1 VRHWHQEYFSLE
13 PMLVLHQRLTFSTQ
27 RPFNKYDSY
36 APYNIDV
43 KLGRQSQDQPNAPI
57 VGLEFGASILGA
69 GKAAGKDGA
78 TTAAEDGA
86 TAAATT
92 AAGVKTAQSTASVAP
107 VLPSQE
113 MRRAEETPQQ
123 EQLSLQQ
130 LKESGELTEEESA
143 AKKAQLPESTT

>member
-1 VRHWHQEYFSLE
+1 MRNWHQEYFSLE

-27 RPFNKYDSY
+27 RPFNKYDRY

-43 KLGRQSQDQPNAPI
+43 KLGRQSQDEPNAPI

-123 EQLSLQQ
+123 SSCRCSSSKNL
-130 LKESGELTEEESA
+130 GADGGESA